1 MRYLLTIFALL
12 LALTGCTETVS
23 RDAPARILAM
33 GDSMLAVH
41 GATGKSV
48 SHAVER
54 ALGEDVIDR
63 SVMGARYFYALPI
76 SGSAGLNIRKQYVDG
91 KWDWVVLNGGGN
103 DIWFGCGCGRCDN
116 RIGRLIS
123 KDGKRGTI
131 PGFVSEL
138 RQKGSQVI
146 LVGYLRTPGVTSP
159 IEGCRDEGDEM
170 DRRLSRLAKLDRGVH
185 FLSLADV
192 VPNGDRSY
200 HTLDLIHPSAKGSTE
215 IGKRVAA
222 IIRKTEETRR

>member
-1 MRYLLTIFALL
+1 MRSLIKITVLLFLL
-12 LALTGCTETVS
+12 SACTETVS
-23 RDAPARILAM
+23 RDDPARILAM

-41 GATGKSV
+41 GASGKSV
-48 SHAVER
+48 SHAMER

-63 SVMGARYFYALPI
+63 SVMGAKYFYALPI

-91 KWDWVVLNGGGN
+91 TWDWVVLNGGGN
-103 DIWFGCGCGRCDN
+103 DIWLGCGCGRCDN
-116 RIGRLIS
+116 RIDRLIS

-131 PGFVSEL
+131 PGFVSDL
-138 RQKGSQVI
+138 RSKGSQVI

-159 IEGCRDEGDEM
+159 IEGCRDEGDKM

-192 VPNGDRSY
+192 VPHGDSSY
-200 HTLDLIHPSAKGSTE
+200 HSVDLIHPSAKGSTE
-215 IGKRVAA
+215 IGKRAA
-222 IIRKTEETRR
+222 GIIRKVEGARR

>member
-1 MRYLLTIFALL
+1 MRYLLTISALL
-12 LALTGCTETVS
+12 LTLTGCTETVS

-41 GATGKSV
+41 GATGQSV

-54 ALGEDVIDR
+54 SLGEDVIDR
-63 SVMGARYFYALPI
+63 SVMGAKYFYALPI

-91 KWDWVVLNGGGN
+91 NWDWVVLNGGGN

-116 RIGRLIS
+116 RIDRLIS

-131 PGFVSEL
+131 PGFVSDL

-170 DRRLSRLAKLDRGVH
+170 DRRLSRLSKLDRGVH

-192 VPNGDRSY
+192 VPHGDRSY
-200 HTLDLIHPSAKGSTE
+200 HTVDLIHPSAKGSTE
-215 IGKRVAA
+215 IGKRVAE
-222 IIRKTEETRR
+222 IIRKTEARRR

>member
-1 MRYLLTIFALL
+1 MRQLIKITVLFLL
-12 LALTGCTETVS
+12 LSACTETVS

-41 GATGKSV
+41 GAKGKSV

-63 SVMGARYFYALPI
+63 SVMGAKYFYALPI

-103 DIWFGCGCGRCDN
+103 DIWFGCGCGRCDT
-116 RIGRLIS
+116 RIERLIS
-123 KDGKRGTI
+123 TDGTRGTI
-131 PGFVSEL
+131 PGFVSDL
-138 RQKGSQVI
+138 RAKGSQVI

-192 VPNGDRSY
+192 VPHGDRSY
-200 HTLDLIHPSAKGSTE
+200 HTADLIHPSAKGSTE
-215 IGKRVAA
+215 IGKRVAG
-222 IIRKTEETRR
+222 IIRKTEGSRR

>member
-1 MRYLLTIFALL
+1 MRSLIKITVLLFLL
-12 LALTGCTETVS
+12 SACTETVS
-23 RDAPARILAM
+23 RDDPARILAM

-41 GATGKSV
+41 GASGKSV
-48 SHAVER
+48 SHAMER

-63 SVMGARYFYALPI
+63 AVMGAKYFYALPI

-116 RIGRLIS
+116 RINRLIS
-123 KDGKRGTI
+123 KDGTRGTI
-131 PGFVSEL
+131 PGFVSDL
-138 RQKGSQVI
+138 RGKGAQVI

-159 IEGCRDEGDEM
+159 IEGCRDEGDKM

-200 HTLDLIHPSAKGSTE
+200 HTVDLIHPSAKGSAE
-215 IGKRVAA
+215 IGKRAA
-222 IIRKTEETRR
+222 EIIRKTESSHR